1 MAGLDVDFV
10 VENNANTVPINLVL
24 GFDFAVAR
32 NLYFN
37 VTGEINLNQSIT
49 GITGGLVFVL

>member
-1 MAGLDVDFV
+1 
-10 VENNANTVPINLVL
+10 VL

-37 VTGEINLNQSIT
+37 VTGEINLNQSIN
-49 GITGGLVFVL
+49 GISGGLVFVL